1 MTGNMIQLRESNNQL
16 VKLERVDKMK
26 KLKVVFHINDTNRWP
41 ILLSNIKNLVKDL
54 GEDNISIKVIANG
67 MAVLAYIPEPDNER
81 ILRNVKELSEIH
93 VTFMAC
99 RNSLT
104 GNNIDEKTLPSVIEI
119 VPAGVTELVKKQ
131 AEGFGYIKP

>member
-1 MTGNMIQLRESNNQL
+1 M
-16 VKLERVDKMK
+16 ERVDKVK

-41 ILLSNIKNLVKDL
+41 ILLSNIKNLIKDL

-67 MAVLAYIPEPDNER
+67 MAVLAYMPEPDNER
-81 ILRNVKELSEIH
+81 ILRNVKELSEID

-99 RNSLT
+99 RNSLI
-104 GNNIDEKTLPSVIEI
+104 GNNIDENTLPNTIKI